1 MATNTTTTLSNQYQR
16 YFNKVLLDTAV
27 HELKFNQFGAKRQLP
42 RGVGG
47 KDIRFFRRVAAN
59 AADVQTL
66 VEGTPIS
73 VFKDVTYTAV
83 DATLAQIG
91 EAAKY
96 TDLVGW
102 TALLDVLDDG
112 IDLMGEDCALKA
124 DDITQAVCMAA
135 SGGLTKRYTGV
146 TQTFAGLTALTAAQG
161 KYVSDD
167 GLAAVTQLRINR
179 APRKNGV
186 YVGIVGPQVAFNLKR
201 DTVWINA
208 STYSAVKQLFQG
220 EIGELDGIRYV
231 EHTNPWGESSTEGTR
246 DVATPTIWSSV
257 FVGKD
262 AYGVVELSGKGPNA
276 PQIMISNKPDKSDPL
291 NQLLIAGW
299 SAFYTSVVLNPA
311 FGIVVRSKTTFV

>member
-1 MATNTTTTLSNQYQR
+1 MALNTTTTLSNQYQR
-16 YFNKVLLDTAV
+16 YFNKVLLETAV
-27 HELKFNQFGAKRQLP
+27 HTLVYNQFGAKRQLP
-42 RGVGG
+42 RGVGA

-59 AADVQTL
+59 SADVQTL
-66 VEGTPIS
+66 VEGTPIT
-73 VFKDVTYTAV
+73 VFKDLTYTPV

-96 TDLVGW
+96 SDLVGW

-124 DDITQAVCMAA
+124 DDITQAACMAA

-146 TQTFAGLTALTAAQG
+146 TQTFAGIGALTGTTG

-179 APRKNGV
+179 APKKNGN
-186 YVGIVGPQVAFNLKR
+186 YIGIIGPQVAFNLKR
-201 DTVWINA
+201 DAIWVNA

-246 DVATPTIWSSV
+246 DTATPTIWSSV
-257 FVGKD
+257 FTGKD

-311 FGIVVRSKTTFV
+311 FGVVVRSKSSFV